1 VFLLPPESGEKI
13 TLTITILLAL
23 TVFLQL
29 ITEYT
34 PKASKTLPLIGLY
47 FNFNLILVLCSI
59 ILTIIVLNF
68 QFRGPKR
75 QRVPKWARTYV
86 IGYVGRVFCFGP
98 ETRTF
103 YTQHMVRNL
112 SESSKK
118 KKKNAA
124 QEADGCK
131 EIGEAMD
138 KERVEA
144 KETPSKKQE
153 GLEADCRF
161 ASNESSCRN
170 LEKLVRKM
178 HRTADIFSLEDQTL
192 KFSILKEV
200 LECQRLLLTNTL
212 SGQRPSLYVSSDE
225 VYDES
230 VRVHASG

>member
-1 VFLLPPESGEKI
+1 
-13 TLTITILLAL
+13 
-23 TVFLQL
+23 
-29 ITEYT
+29 
-34 PKASKTLPLIGLY
+34 
-47 FNFNLILVLCSI
+47 
-59 ILTIIVLNF
+59 
-68 QFRGPKR
+68 
-75 QRVPKWARTYV
+75 
-86 IGYVGRVFCFGP
+86 
-98 ETRTF
+98 
-103 YTQHMVRNL
+103 MVRNL

-131 EIGEAMD
+131 EIGQTKD

-225 VYDES
+225 VYDEWKLLAMVVDRVCFFLYVFTLVGSS
-230 VRVHASG
+230 VAFFSIDHYYNSD